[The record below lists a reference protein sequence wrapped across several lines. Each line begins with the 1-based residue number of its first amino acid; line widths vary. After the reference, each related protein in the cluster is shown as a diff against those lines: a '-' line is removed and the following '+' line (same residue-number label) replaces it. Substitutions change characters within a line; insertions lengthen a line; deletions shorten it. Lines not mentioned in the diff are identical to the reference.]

1 MPYVLKGAVEDAVAA
16 IKKAIVEADDEI
28 IADLRS
34 KSETSVILDRPFSLF
49 VKQAF
54 WQPGTPFAKPADGSM
69 PEFALVISRVG
80 FDQSRAKAL
89 VYIGAIRWDDKSK
102 SFGDYLLLVK
112 EESAWTVRST
122 LRAWELKNEK

>member
-1 MPYVLKGAVEDAVAA
+1 MKLRDQTVEDAVAA